1 MNWKHLYDAWR
12 LLCHG
17 GVMMKVTKVMKI
29 LLALLAGGAVFLF
42 CLYYYFF
49 VSLNHLPKGDLLTET
64 VSPNGDYTLNIYLI
78 NGGATV
84 SYAVKGEVVYHK
96 KKDKRKNIYWQY
108 REQTARV
115 IWSDHHTISINGVQ
129 LDVRK
134 DVYDY
139 RRQ

>member
-1 MNWKHLYDAWR
+1 M
-12 LLCHG
+12 
-17 GVMMKVTKVMKI
+17 
-29 LLALLAGGAVFLF
+29 
-42 CLYYYFF
+42 
-49 VSLNHLPKGDLLTET
+49 SLNHLPKGELLTET
-64 VSPNGDYTLNIYLI
+64 VSPNGDYSLNIYLI

-84 SYAVKGEVVYHK
+84 SYAVKGEVVYRK

-108 REQTARV
+108 REETADV
-115 IWSDHHTISINGVQ
+115 IWIDQYTVSINGVQ